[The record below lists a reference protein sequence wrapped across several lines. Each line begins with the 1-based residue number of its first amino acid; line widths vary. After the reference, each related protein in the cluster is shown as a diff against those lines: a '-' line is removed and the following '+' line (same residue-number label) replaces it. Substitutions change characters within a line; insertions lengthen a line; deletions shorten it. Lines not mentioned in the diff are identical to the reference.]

1 MTWTAFEP
9 MLDSV
14 MEEFEALRG
23 IALGGP
29 RANASLRYA
38 RAGRKA
44 ASSRARQ
51 MSELAAAARQAHR
64 GLFARVNPPRGAEAD

>member
-1 MTWTAFEP
+1 MTSAAFGP
-9 MLDSV
+9 MLDGV

-29 RANASLRYA
+29 RVEAPLRYA
-38 RAGRKA
+38 RAGRRA

-51 MSELAAAARQAHR
+51 MSELAAAAREAHR
-64 GLFARVNPPRGAEAD
+64 GLFARVNPSRCA

>member
-1 MTWTAFEP
+1 MTSAPFAP

-23 IALGGP
+23 IALSGP
-29 RANASLRYA
+29 RADAPLRYV

-51 MSELAAAARQAHR
+51 MSELAAAAREAHR
-64 GLFARVNPPRGAEAD
+64 GLFARVNPSRSA

>member
-1 MTWTAFEP
+1 MTAAAFAP
-9 MLDSV
+9 MLDIV

-23 IALGGP
+23 IALGGA
-29 RANASLRYA
+29 RADAPLRYV

-51 MSELAAAARQAHR
+51 MSELAAAAREAHR
-64 GLFARVNPPRGAEAD
+64 GLFARVNPPRGT